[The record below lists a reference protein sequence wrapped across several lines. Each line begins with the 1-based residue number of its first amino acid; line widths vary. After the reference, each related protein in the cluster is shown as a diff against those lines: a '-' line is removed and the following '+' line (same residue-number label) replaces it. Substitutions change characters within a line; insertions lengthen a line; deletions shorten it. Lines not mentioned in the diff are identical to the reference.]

1 MKNKNQPYYPNLIE
15 TFGQFKHIRKGHFIP
30 GQPPFSAL
38 PFVFLSII
46 YVVLLYVYNL
56 LNSDTLTIAVC
67 VSFLALWNNSSR
79 KFLYFIL
86 PFLLSAIVYDS
97 MRYIGHE
104 WRMNVHIVEPY
115 EIEKSWFGITSSGVI
130 LTPNE
135 YLKAFQNSFLDI
147 FCGIGYLTFIL
158 NYILFCVYFYMNGLL
173 NLARKTSWCFFVAN
187 FIGVI
192 IYHLYPAAPPWYVE
206 LYGFELDLNVPSNP
220 AGTIRFD
227 EFFNIDVF
235 QNMYSKSTNVFAA
248 IPSLHVAY
256 PFLFLFFSFYI
267 KRFRIFAVLYFIS
280 VSFGAVYLFHHYII
294 DVLMGYLVAAGSLL
308 IIWKNPLFSKIV

>member
-1 MKNKNQPYYPNLIE
+1 MKSKNQFYPSLIE
-15 TFGQFKHIRKGHFIP
+15 TFGQFKHIHRGHFIP
-30 GQPPFSAL
+30 ESPSILAL
-38 PFVFLSII
+38 PFVFFSFI
-46 YVVLLYVYNL
+46 YPILLYVNDL
-56 LNSDTLTIAVC
+56 LNSDTLIIAVC
-67 VSFLALWNNSSR
+67 MFFLALWNNSSR

-104 WRMNVHIVEPY
+104 WRINIHIEEPY
-115 EIEKSWFGITSSGVI
+115 QIEKNLFGIVSSGII

-135 YLKAFQNSFLDI
+135 YLRPFYNSFLDV
-147 FCGIGYLTFIL
+147 FCGIGYLTFVL

-173 NLARKTSWCFFVAN
+173 SLAKKTSWCFFVAN

-192 IYHLYPAAPPWYVE
+192 IYHLYPAAPPWYVD
-206 LYGFELDLNVPSNP
+206 LYGFDLNLNVPPNP
-220 AGTIRFD
+220 AGAIRFD
-227 EFFNIDVF
+227 EFFNINVF

-267 KRFRIFAVLYFIS
+267 KRFRLFAILYFIS

-294 DVLMGYLVAAGSLL
+294 DILIGYLVAIAALL
-308 IIWKNPLFSKIV
+308 IIYPLSLKKFTP